1 MTNSLASVVA
11 AGSSQDA
18 LERTGNVL
26 SNTFRQLGRM
36 VDGHETLLIVILVLL
51 VLMYLYLRKA

>member
-1 MTNSLASVVA
+1 MNSTHFALTSVV
-11 AGSSQDA
+11 SQDA

-36 VDGHETLLIVILVLL
+36 IDGHETLLLVILGVL
-51 VLMYLYLRKA
+51 VLMYLYIRKA

>member
-1 MTNSLASVVA
+1 MTNSIHLALTSVA
-11 AGSSQDA
+11 SQQA
-18 LERTGNVL
+18 LERTSNVL

-36 VDGHETLLIVILVLL
+36 IDGHETLLVVILAML